1 MKKLFLLSLVA
12 LMVGTASAAPAKHT
26 LNAGK
31 PRVNKSFT
39 MLNKSMSKNK
49 TAAQR
54 HADAY
59 VKGLSVSD
67 LGKGSILLPKAE
79 GDDAELL
86 YLRPRATFE
95 LAFDFTTGS
104 GVGGYYAMAPAFAP
118 LTWKNVTE
126 EGVNTTWY
134 YSDMF
139 SGEELSTSTE
149 KDLVMTPD
157 FTAVGYIT
165 HAPWLTAGETNE
177 FQDPH
182 DLIYGFDGAPITFNF
197 SDGSSLTLSS
207 VGAYDAWSDSIYL
220 DDVNCGLN
228 CVYYNVQDPND
239 PELTSYDDLW
249 TRELQDI
256 YSGDADNISN
266 ARLNGLV
273 QFMPAPASPYIMN
286 NVRWRAYWISTLK
299 SFNLKLQVVK
309 PDENGN
315 YTNVIAEATSAPLG
329 MQSEFRGRYHQF
341 SFKTELEGGGFVDGV
356 VIDGPVALVLTG
368 FHDEGMDASVTNF
381 LSPIQCMV
389 DYEMKRRQYWDA
401 GSWVS
406 FDYNNE
412 GETQRLES
420 FERIQNGFYTGAT
433 RDTVMYT
440 SSYPVYFDVEFPFIY
455 SADSKIELPAEG
467 GNKETLVM
475 ANHISEIWEVTDEE
489 GNFDLP
495 EWINVDF
502 VDNKVEGDIY
512 NDSTNVTFTVDALPE
527 GVEGREAKILISY
540 PSFEAP
546 AVVKEFRI
554 VQGKVEDEPAEHS
567 ELYLVGGFNDWD
579 VAEDGGR
586 LVFAETEEGVYETK
600 GAFLAD
606 STEFKII
613 TPDPNATDPA
623 AKGYKWFGGLDE
635 NNVGYFLITDE
646 LLEQP
651 LDMINGSNFRLP
663 KAGYYFFTVKQKPAN
678 DQLQSVTEPL
688 VLEVRFLYGDVNC
701 DGSVNA
707 ADVTALYGYILNG
720 ITTYEATSDVN
731 GDGSINAA
739 DVTAVYKVI
748 LGSE

>member
-1 MKKLFLLSLVA
+1 MAVVMAFS
-12 LMVGTASAAPAKHT
+12 ASAQRLVNANDLK
-26 LNAGK
+26 LNRTGSFLKALPSQTVIAADKYYHSPFAESLKLKGGK
-31 PRVNKSFT
+31 RGLNRVS
-39 MLNKSMSKNK
+39 L
-49 TAAQR
+49 
-54 HADAY
+54 
-59 VKGLSVSD
+59 
-67 LGKGSILLPKAE
+67 KAE
-79 GDDAELL
+79 EDNGLF
-86 YLRPRATFE
+86 YVRPEATFE
-95 LAFDFTTGS
+95 LCYNLETYY
-104 GVGGYYAMAPAFAP
+104 GVSDHVLAPAFAP
-118 LTWKNVTE
+118 LTWTNRSDESV
-126 EGVNTTWY
+126 GATTWY
-134 YSDMF
+134 YIDMN
-139 SGEELSTSTE
+139 SEEVQESTD
-149 KDLVMTPD
+149 KNLVMTPKATD
-157 FTAVGYIT
+157 VGYSNYMPLL
-165 HAPWLTAGETNE
+165 AAGE
-177 FQDPH
+177 
-182 DLIYGFDGAPITFNF
+182 DLEY
-197 SDGSSLTLSS
+197 SDSLTMKYGGDATILFADNSTEKYPLSVIDVWQDVCWLDS
-207 VGAYDAWSDSIYL
+207 YNVGT
-220 DDVNCGLN
+220 N
-228 CVYYNVQDPND
+228 CVNYAGN
-239 PELTSYDDLW
+239 YDNLW
-249 TRELQDI
+249 TQELQEI
-256 YSGDADNISN
+256 YESDAENISN
-266 ARLNGLV
+266 ARLMGLV
-273 QFMPAPASPYIMN
+273 QYIGAPASPYIIN
-286 NVRWRAYWISTLK
+286 NIQWQIYWKSSLK
-299 SFNLKLQVVK
+299 SFDLTLKIIK
-309 PDENGN
+309 ADENGE
-315 YTNVIAEATSAPLG
+315 YTQVIGESKIPCAMHSDFSGGLLKFPL
-329 MQSEFRGRYHQF
+329 
-341 SFKTELEGGGFVDGV
+341 KTKVGKLTLDGV
-356 VIDGPVALVLTG
+356 VVDGPVILEVTG
-368 FHDEGMDASVTNF
+368 FHDEGMDATVTNF
-381 LSPIQCMV
+381 LSPMV
-389 DYEMKRRQYWDA
+389 MMYYPEMVKRQQVNA
-401 GSWVS
+401 GAHVS

-412 GETQRLES
+412 GEIKRLETYEKIAGAYWYS
-420 FERIQNGFYTGAT
+420 SEDRPAGYPWNEDVDSLVYTH
-433 RDTVMYT
+433 
-440 SSYPVYFDVEFPFIY
+440 SYPIFMDVEYPFIY
-455 SADSKIELPAEG
+455 SKDSKIELPAEG
-467 GNKETLVM
+467 GNKKVLVA
-475 ANHISEIWEVTDEE
+475 ANNVSELWDVTDEE

-495 EWINVDF
+495 EWISIDF
-502 VDNKVEGDIY
+502 VDTYVEDSDDFY
-512 NDSTNVTFTVDALPE
+512 NDTTNVTFTVDALPE

-540 PSFEAP
+540 PFFENP